1 MKKLFITCFIV
12 IFVSCRAF
20 GAVITLT
27 ASMNGFEARPSNLT
41 PGSGSASATIDDATG
56 AFLISGSSLSL
67 RPAVEVSIRGPNNPP
82 TDEWGPLVL
91 ELSFSSGPDPNPQ
104 SLAFATTFSGN
115 AVFDRSQIAEL
126 LAGHDFVALHA
137 SLGTPRVGP
146 DLGGSLTVP
155 EPSLPAFGL
164 ISAIAML
171 GSRATRRSK

>member
-82 TDEWGPLVL
+82 TDELGPLVL

-126 LAGHDFVALHA
+126 LAGHDFVE
-137 SLGTPRVGP
+137 GP
-146 DLGGSLTVP
+146 GLGGSLTVP
-155 EPSLPAFGL
+155 EPTLAVSF
-164 ISAIAML
+164 ISGIIMMRH
-171 GSRATRRSK
+171 RARRRTL